1 MATIIDGK
9 KRIPFMRG
17 MLVHYLIERGFS
29 YEEAYEVADAIRKAL
44 PKRKGIEK
52 KELLKLIDHAIR
64 TEHGERQ
71 VGDLIFWE
79 RLPTSI
85 TVEGKTET
93 GPFSKERLAHSVQ
106 VAGLSL
112 DQSYELAG
120 HLENMLLGQR
130 AQRTNSQVLQELVE
144 AMLAEQFDQ
153 GYAERYR
160 VWRAWRELDQPLIVL
175 IGGASGVGKT
185 SLAISMANVLDI
197 PRVAA
202 TDDIR
207 QIMRLMLSPEL
218 MPSIHTS
225 SYLAWSSL
233 PMATRDLDPVLIGFR
248 EQVKVVSLGVRA
260 ILDRCL
266 EEHSSVIIDGV
277 HLLPDFLEKWTSEH
291 PRSFVVQLCLAV
303 SERRVYEERFAKR
316 ASAAPARAGDKYLSH
331 LDEIQKI
338 QEHIMEVSS
347 QRDIPIIDTS
357 AVSTVEEATKLA
369 LMVVVEQ
376 LQEREEIKRV
386 LGGEERKKPKKKAEP
401 TGFCVPA
408 GEKLY

>member
-44 PKRKGIEK
+44 PKRKGIDR
-52 KELLKLIDHAIR
+52 KEILRLIDQAIR
-64 TEHGERQ
+64 AEHGERQ
-71 VGDLIFWE
+71 VGDLVFWE
-79 RLPTSI
+79 RRPTRI
-85 TVEGKTET
+85 TVEGKNEA

-112 DQSYELAG
+112 DQSYELAA
-120 HLENMLLGQR
+120 HLESMLLGQR
-130 AQRTNSQVLQELVE
+130 AERITAQVLQELTEVL
-144 AMLAEQFDQ
+144 LAEQHDQ

-207 QIMRLMLSPEL
+207 QIMRLMLSEDL

-225 SYLAWSSL
+225 SYLAGDGG
-233 PMATRDLDPVLIGFR
+233 AGEVIAGFR
-248 EQVKVVSLGVRA
+248 DQAKVVSLGVRA

-277 HLLPDFLEKWTSEH
+277 HLLPDLLDKWKSEH
-291 PRSFVVQLCLAV
+291 PQSFVAQLCLAV
-303 SERRVYEERFAKR
+303 SERRVYEARFAKR
-316 ASAAPARAGDKYLSH
+316 ESEAPSRPMHKYLSH
-331 LDEIQKI
+331 LDAIQQV
-338 QEHIMEVSS
+338 QEHILEVSA

-357 AVSTVEEATKLA
+357 TVGTIEEATNLA

-376 LQEREEIKRV
+376 LQEREEIKRI
-386 LGGEERKKPKKKAEP
+386 LGGEERKKRKK
-401 TGFCVPA
+401 G
-408 GEKLY
+408 

>member
-52 KELLKLIDHAIR
+52 KEILKLIDQAIR
-64 TEHGERQ
+64 AEHGERQ
-71 VGDLIFWE
+71 AGDLVFWE

-85 TVEGKTET
+85 TVEGKNEA

-130 AQRTNSQVLQELVE
+130 AERISSQVLQELTEVL
-144 AMLAEQFDQ
+144 LAEQHDQ

-207 QIMRLMLSPEL
+207 QIMRLMLSEEL

-225 SYLAWSSL
+225 SYLAGVGQEGSQVI
-233 PMATRDLDPVLIGFR
+233 AGFR
-248 EQVKVVSLGVRA
+248 DQAKVVGLGVRA

-266 EEHSSVIIDGV
+266 EEHRSVIIDGV
-277 HLLPDFLEKWTSEH
+277 HLLPDVLDKWKSEH
-291 PRSFVVQLCLAV
+291 PQSFVTQLCLAV

-316 ASAAPARAGDKYLSH
+316 ANEAPARAMHKYLSH
-331 LDEIQKI
+331 LDEIQQV
-338 QEHIMEVSS
+338 QEHILEVSA

-357 AVSTVEEATKLA
+357 TVSSIEEATNLA

-376 LQEREEIKRV
+376 LQEHEEIKRV
-386 LGGEERKKPKKKAEP
+386 LGSEERKKRKK
-401 TGFCVPA
+401 G
-408 GEKLY
+408 

>member
-44 PKRKGIEK
+44 PRRKGIEK
-52 KELLKLIDHAIR
+52 KELLKLIDQAIR

-120 HLENMLLGQR
+120 HLESMLLGQR
-130 AQRTNSQVLQELVE
+130 AERVTTQVLEELVE
-144 AMLAEQFDQ
+144 LVLAEQHDQ

-225 SYLAWSSL
+225 SYLAWSSQ
-233 PMATRDLDPVLIGFR
+233 PSAAGEADPVLTGFR

-260 ILDRCL
+260 IIDRCL

-277 HLLPDFLEKWTSEH
+277 HLLPDFLEKWKSDH
-291 PRSFVVQLCLAV
+291 PQSFVAQLCLAV
-303 SERRVYEERFAKR
+303 SERRVFEERFDKR
-316 ASAAPARAGDKYLSH
+316 ASEAPARVRDKYLAH

-338 QEHIMEVSS
+338 QEHIMEVSA

-357 AVSTVEEATKLA
+357 AVSTVEETTKLA

-376 LQEREEIKRV
+376 LQEREEIKKV
-386 LGGEERKKPKKKAEP
+386 LDAEERKKRKK
-401 TGFCVPA
+401 G
-408 GEKLY
+408 

>member
-1 MATIIDGK
+1 
-9 KRIPFMRG
+9 MRG

-29 YEEAYEVADAIRKAL
+29 YEEAYAVADTIRKAL
-44 PKRKGIEK
+44 PKRKGIDR
-52 KELLKLIDHAIR
+52 KEILRLIDQAIR
-64 TEHGERQ
+64 AEHGERQ
-71 VGDLIFWE
+71 VGDLVFWE
-79 RLPTSI
+79 RRPTRI
-85 TVEGKTET
+85 TVEGKNEA

-112 DQSYELAG
+112 DQSYELAA
-120 HLENMLLGQR
+120 HLESMLLGQR
-130 AQRTNSQVLQELVE
+130 AERITAQVLQELTEVL
-144 AMLAEQFDQ
+144 LAEQHDQ

-207 QIMRLMLSPEL
+207 QIMRLMLSEDL

-225 SYLAWSSL
+225 SYLAGDGG
-233 PMATRDLDPVLIGFR
+233 AGEVIAGFR
-248 EQVKVVSLGVRA
+248 DQAKVVSLGVRA

-277 HLLPDFLEKWTSEH
+277 HLLPDLLDKWKNEH
-291 PRSFVVQLCLAV
+291 PHSFVAQLCLAV
-303 SERRVYEERFAKR
+303 SERRVYEARFAKR
-316 ASAAPARAGDKYLSH
+316 ESEAPSRPMHKYLSH
-331 LDEIQKI
+331 LEAIQQV
-338 QEHIMEVSS
+338 QEHILEVSA

-357 AVSTVEEATKLA
+357 TVGTIEEATNLA

-376 LQEREEIKRV
+376 LQEREEIKRI
-386 LGGEERKKPKKKAEP
+386 LGGEERKKRKK
-401 TGFCVPA
+401 G
-408 GEKLY
+408 

>member
-17 MLVHYLIERGFS
+17 MLVHYLIERGFA
-29 YEEAYEVADAIRKAL
+29 YEEAYEVADTIRKTL
-44 PKRKGIEK
+44 PKRKGIDR
-52 KELLKLIDHAIR
+52 KEILRLIDQAIR
-64 TEHGERQ
+64 AEHGERQ
-71 VGDLIFWE
+71 VGDLVFWE
-79 RLPTSI
+79 RRPTTI
-85 TVEGKTET
+85 TVEGKNET

-112 DQSYELAG
+112 DQSYELAAQ
-120 HLENMLLGQR
+120 LENMLLGQR
-130 AQRTNSQVLQELVE
+130 AERVTTQVLEELAEVL
-144 AMLAEQFDQ
+144 LAEQHDQ

-207 QIMRLMLSPEL
+207 QIMRLMLSAEL

-225 SYLAWSSL
+225 SYLVGVEGGEDEVIA
-233 PMATRDLDPVLIGFR
+233 GFR
-248 EQVKVVSLGVRA
+248 EQAKVVGLGVRA
-260 ILDRCL
+260 ILERCL

-277 HLLPDFLEKWTSEH
+277 HLLPDLLDRWKADH
-291 PRSFVVQLCLAV
+291 PRSFVAQLCLAV
-303 SERRVYEERFAKR
+303 SERKVYEERFAKR
-316 ASAAPARAGDKYLSH
+316 ASEAPSRPKHKYLSN
-331 LDEIQKI
+331 LDAIQQI
-338 QEHIMEVSS
+338 QEHLLEVSAQS
-347 QRDIPIIDTS
+347 DIPIIDTS
-357 AVSTVEEATKLA
+357 TVGTIEEATNLA

-376 LQEREEIKRV
+376 LQEREEIKKI
-386 LGGEERKKPKKKAEP
+386 LDGEERKKRKK
-401 TGFCVPA
+401 G
-408 GEKLY
+408 

>member
-1 MATIIDGK
+1 M
-9 KRIPFMRG
+9 
-17 MLVHYLIERGFS
+17 
-29 YEEAYEVADAIRKAL
+29 
-44 PKRKGIEK
+44 
-52 KELLKLIDHAIR
+52 
-64 TEHGERQ
+64 
-71 VGDLIFWE
+71 
-79 RLPTSI
+79 
-85 TVEGKTET
+85 
-93 GPFSKERLAHSVQ
+93 
-106 VAGLSL
+106 
-112 DQSYELAG
+112 
-120 HLENMLLGQR
+120 
-130 AQRTNSQVLQELVE
+130 
-144 AMLAEQFDQ
+144 
-153 GYAERYR
+153 
-160 VWRAWRELDQPLIVL
+160 WRAWRELDQPLIVL

-233 PMATRDLDPVLIGFR
+233 ASAAGEADPVLTGFR

-277 HLLPDFLEKWTSEH
+277 HLLPDFLEKWKSDH
-291 PRSFVVQLCLAV
+291 PQSFVAQLCLAV

-316 ASAAPARAGDKYLSH
+316 ANEAPARAGDKYLSH

-338 QEHIMEVSS
+338 QEHIMEVSA

-357 AVSTVEEATKLA
+357 AISTVEETTKLA

-376 LQEREEIKRV
+376 LQEREEIKSV
-386 LGGEERKKPKKKAEP
+386 LGGEERKKRKK
-401 TGFCVPA
+401 G
-408 GEKLY
+408 

>member
-1 MATIIDGK
+1 VATIIDGK

-52 KELLKLIDHAIR
+52 KEILKLIDQAIR
-64 TEHGERQ
+64 AEHGERQ

-85 TVEGKTET
+85 TVEGKNET

-120 HLENMLLGQR
+120 HLESMLLGQR
-130 AQRTNSQVLQELVE
+130 AQRISSQVLQELAEV
-144 AMLAEQFDQ
+144 MLAEQYDQ

-225 SYLAWSSL
+225 SYLAWASL
-233 PMATRDLDPVLIGFR
+233 PLTAGGADPVLTGFR

-277 HLLPDFLEKWTSEH
+277 HLLPDFLEQWKNDH
-291 PRSFVVQLCLAV
+291 PRSFVAQLCLAV
-303 SERRVYEERFAKR
+303 SERRVFEERFDKR
-316 ASAAPARAGDKYLSH
+316 AHEAPARTRDKYLVH

-357 AVSTVEEATKLA
+357 AVSTVEETTKLA

-376 LQEREEIKRV
+376 LQDREEIKRA
-386 LGGEERKKPKKKAEP
+386 LDGEERKKRKK
-401 TGFCVPA
+401 G
-408 GEKLY
+408 

>member
-29 YEEAYEVADAIRKAL
+29 YEEAYEVADAIRKTL
-44 PKRKGIEK
+44 PKRKGIER
-52 KELLKLIDHAIR
+52 KELLKLIDQAIR

-71 VGDLIFWE
+71 VGDLVFWE

-85 TVEGKTET
+85 TVEGKDET

-120 HLENMLLGQR
+120 HLESMLLGQR
-130 AQRTNSQVLQELVE
+130 AQRVNSQMLEELVE
-144 AMLAEQFDQ
+144 VMLAEQYDQ

-160 VWRAWRELDQPLIVL
+160 VWRAWQELDQPLIVL

-225 SYLAWSSL
+225 SYLAWSNL
-233 PMATRDLDPVLIGFR
+233 PSDVREADPVLTGFR

-277 HLLPDFLEKWTSEH
+277 HLLPDFLEKWKRDH
-291 PRSFVVQLCLAV
+291 PHSFVTQLCLAV
-303 SERRVYEERFAKR
+303 SERRVYEERFTKR
-316 ASAAPARAGDKYLSH
+316 AKEAPARAGDKYLSH
-331 LDEIQKI
+331 MDEIQKI
-338 QEHIMEVSS
+338 QEHIMEVST
-347 QRDIPIIDTS
+347 QCDIPIIDTS

-369 LMVVVEQ
+369 LMLVVEQ
-376 LQEREEIKRV
+376 LQDREEIKRV
-386 LGGEERKKPKKKAEP
+386 LGGEERKKRKK
-401 TGFCVPA
+401 G
-408 GEKLY
+408 